1 MYLHNIISFWVNSI
15 IQHRSVL
22 NSYLLRQPLLP
33 QISLHVFELVE
44 IFEYFSA
51 PKDKVLFVLSIGPYR
66 NCKFQDFM
74 LHGYNIWD
82 LDLFAELRDQLIN
95 LNIVLVCILWKIANH
110 ASSSFRFK
118 VFKLLE
124 YRICA
129 SVAYTYNVYLKTDT
143 FCIQCL
149 LELRVIPLESGS
161 VIISIGY
168 EVDIRISNAV
178 FFDLPHHLL

>member
-15 IQHRSVL
+15 ILHRSVL
-22 NSYLLRQPLLP
+22 NLYLVRQPLLP
-33 QISLHVFELVE
+33 HISLHVLELVE
-44 IFEYFSA
+44 IFEYFLA
-51 PKDKVLFVLSIGPYR
+51 PEDKVIFVLSIGSYR
-66 NCKFQDFM
+66 KCKFQDFM
-74 LHGYNIWD
+74 LHSYDIWD
-82 LDLFAELRDQLIN
+82 LDLFAEIRDQLIN
-95 LNIVLVCILWKIANH
+95 LNIVLVGIFWKIANH

-118 VFKLLE
+118 VCNLLE

-129 SVAYTYNVYLKTDT
+129 RFAYTYNVYLKTDA

-149 LELRVIPLESGS
+149 LELRVIPLEGGS
-161 VIISIGY
+161 IIISIGY